1 VILQRVKNILLHKNI
16 IKIITFLSGL
26 LISWVTFAQ
35 QRFPRP
41 DFESDYEVPSPLAPE
56 PRWATIE
63 IFDVIILFLVL
74 CLTSWFVIKK
84 RSRKGILYLSI
95 FTLVYFG
102 FYRNGCICS
111 IGGIQ
116 NVTLTLFDPAYAIS
130 ITALMFFILPL
141 IFALFMGR
149 VFCASACPLG
159 AIQELVILRPISI
172 PSPLRKV
179 LGLIPYLYL
188 GLSVLYAA
196 TNTDFI
202 ICRYD
207 PFIGIF
213 RMDASFTMLVLGGSF
228 VLLGMFVARPYCRFL
243 CPYGV
248 LLSWMSSVS
257 KWHLTITPSEC
268 VDCKLCAH
276 SCPVDAINKPVIEPV
291 STTKDINRFIVSVV
305 IIPVLIVAGGYI
317 GSKSHVYLSRA
328 NSTVSLAELLI
339 AKPELRNDPEHIDV
353 QTFLTSG
360 KTMDTLIEEASVI
373 REQFYFGGWILG
385 GFLGLA
391 FGLILMSKTLY
402 RSRKDYE
409 PDKGNCVSC
418 GRCMDYCPVGKPNFE
433 ELIKQQS

>member
-1 VILQRVKNILLHKNI
+1 MKNKRIAIL
-16 IKIITFLSGL
+16 TFFSGL
-26 LISWVTFAQ
+26 LISVVSYAQ

-41 DFESDYEVPSPLAPE
+41 DFETDYIVPSPLAPE
-56 PRWATIE
+56 PRWATME
-63 IFDVIILFLVL
+63 ILDVVILLIVML
-74 CLTSWFVIKK
+74 LASWFAIKK
-84 RSRKGILYLSI
+84 RSRQGILYLSV
-95 FTLVYFG
+95 FTLIYFG

-116 NVTLTLFDPAYAIS
+116 NVTLTLFNPAYAIS
-130 ITALMFFILPL
+130 ITALLFFILPL

-149 VFCASACPLG
+149 VFCGAACPLG
-159 AIQELVILRPISI
+159 AIQELIIFRPISI
-172 PSPLRKV
+172 PSPVRKV

-188 GLSVLYAA
+188 GLSILYAA

-213 RMDASFTMLVLGGSF
+213 RMDATFDMLILGGSF
-228 VLLGMFVARPYCRFL
+228 LILGMFIARPYCRFL

-248 LLSWMSSVS
+248 LLNWMSKVS
-257 KWHLTITPSEC
+257 KWHLSITPSEC

-291 STTKDINRFIVSVV
+291 STSKDINKFLLSVL
-305 IIPVLIVAGGYI
+305 VLPILILIGGYV
-317 GSKSHVYLSRA
+317 GSKSHIYLSKA
-328 NSTVSLAELLI
+328 NPTVGLAELLI
-339 AKPELRNDPEHIDV
+339 AHPELKNDPDHIDV

-360 KTMDTLIEEASVI
+360 KTMETLLEEAATI
-373 REQFYFGGWILG
+373 REQFYYGGWIMG

-391 FGLILMSKTLY
+391 FGLIFLAKTLY
-402 RSRKDYE
+402 RNRKDYE

-418 GRCMDYCPVGKPNFE
+418 GRCMEYCPVGKPDFDKIME
-433 ELIKQQS
+433 QIK

>member
-1 VILQRVKNILLHKNI
+1 LKNNRIA
-16 IKIITFLSGL
+16 IITFFSGL
-26 LISWVTFAQ
+26 LISVVSFAQ

-41 DFESDYEVPSPLAPE
+41 DFESDYVVPTPLDPE
-56 PRWATIE
+56 PRLASME
-63 IFDVIILFLVL
+63 ILDVVILLIVLV
-74 CLTSWFVIKK
+74 LTSWLAIKK
-84 RSRKGILYLSI
+84 RSRRGILYLSI
-95 FTLVYFG
+95 FTLIYFG

-111 IGGIQ
+111 IGAIQ
-116 NVTLTLFDPAYAIS
+116 NVTLTLFNPAYAIS
-130 ITALMFFILPL
+130 ITALLFFVLPL

-149 VFCASACPLG
+149 VFCGAACPLG
-159 AIQELVILRPISI
+159 AIQELVIFKPISI
-172 PSPLRKV
+172 PSPLNKV

-188 GLSVLYAA
+188 GLSILYAA

-213 RMDASFTMLVLGGSF
+213 RMDASFEMLILGGSF
-228 VLLGMFVARPYCRFL
+228 LLLGMFVARPYCRFL

-248 LLSWMSSVS
+248 LLNWMSSVS
-257 KWHLTITPSEC
+257 KWHLSITPSEC

-291 STTKDINRFIVSVV
+291 SNRKDINKFLISVL
-305 IIPVLIVAGGYI
+305 ILPVLVLIGGYI
-317 GSKSHVYLSRA
+317 GSKSHIYLSRV

-339 AKPELRNDPEHIDV
+339 TQPELKNDPDHIDV

-360 KTMDTLIEEASVI
+360 KTMETLVEEAAVI
-373 REQFYFGGWILG
+373 RSQFYYGGWILG

-391 FGLILMSKTLY
+391 FGLIFTRKTIY
-402 RSRKDYE
+402 RNRKDYE

-418 GRCMDYCPVGKPNFE
+418 GRCMDYCPVGKPDFDE
-433 ELIKQQS
+433 IMKQIK

>member
-1 VILQRVKNILLHKNI
+1 MKNKRIA
-16 IKIITFLSGL
+16 IITFFSGL
-26 LISWVTFAQ
+26 LISVVAFAQ

-41 DFESDYEVPSPLAPE
+41 DFESDYVVPSPLAPE
-56 PRWATIE
+56 PRWASIE
-63 IFDVIILFLVL
+63 ILDVIILLIVLV
-74 CLTSWFVIKK
+74 LTSWLAIKK
-84 RSRKGILYLSI
+84 RSRRGILYLSI
-95 FTLVYFG
+95 FTLIYFG

-116 NVTLTLFDPAYAIS
+116 NVTLTLFNPAYAIS
-130 ITALMFFILPL
+130 VTALLFFVLPL

-149 VFCASACPLG
+149 VFCGAACPLG
-159 AIQELVILRPISI
+159 AIQELVIFKPISI

-188 GLSVLYAA
+188 GLSILYAA

-213 RMDASFTMLVLGGSF
+213 RMDASFEMLILGGSF
-228 VLLGMFVARPYCRFL
+228 LLLGMFVARPYCRFL

-248 LLSWMSSVS
+248 LLNWMSSVS
-257 KWHLTITPSEC
+257 KWHLSITPSEC

-291 STTKDINRFIVSVV
+291 TTRKDINKFLISVL
-305 IIPVLIVAGGYI
+305 IIPVLVLIGGYI
-317 GSKSHVYLSRA
+317 GSKSHIYLSRV
-328 NSTVSLAELLI
+328 NSTVNLAELLI
-339 AKPELRNDPEHIDV
+339 AQPELKNDPDHIDV

-360 KTMDTLIEEASVI
+360 KTMETLVEEAAAI
-373 REQFYFGGWILG
+373 RSQFYYGGWILG

-391 FGLILMSKTLY
+391 FGLIFTGKTIY

-409 PDKGNCVSC
+409 PDKGDCVSC
-418 GRCMDYCPVGKPNFE
+418 GRCMDYCPVGKPDFDE
-433 ELIKQQS
+433 IMKQIK

>member
-1 VILQRVKNILLHKNI
+1 MKNKRIAIL
-16 IKIITFLSGL
+16 TFFSGL
-26 LISWVTFAQ
+26 LISVVSYAQ

-41 DFESDYEVPSPLAPE
+41 DFETDYIVPSPLAPE
-56 PRWATIE
+56 PRWATME
-63 IFDVIILFLVL
+63 ILDVVILLIVML
-74 CLTSWFVIKK
+74 LASWFAIKK
-84 RSRKGILYLSI
+84 RSRQGILYLSV
-95 FTLVYFG
+95 FTLIYFG

-116 NVTLTLFDPAYAIS
+116 NVTLTLFNPAYAIS
-130 ITALMFFILPL
+130 LTALLFFILPL

-149 VFCASACPLG
+149 VFCGAACPLG
-159 AIQELVILRPISI
+159 AIQELIIFRPISI
-172 PSPLRKV
+172 PSPVRKV

-188 GLSVLYAA
+188 GLSILYAA

-213 RMDASFTMLVLGGSF
+213 RMDATFEMLILGGSF
-228 VLLGMFVARPYCRFL
+228 LILGMFIARPYCRFL

-248 LLSWMSSVS
+248 LLNWMSKVS
-257 KWHLTITPSEC
+257 KWHLSITPSEC

-291 STTKDINRFIVSVV
+291 STPKDINKFLLSVL
-305 IIPVLIVAGGYI
+305 VLPILILIGGYV
-317 GSKSHVYLSRA
+317 GSKSHIYLSKA
-328 NSTVSLAELLI
+328 NPTVGLAELLI
-339 AKPELRNDPEHIDV
+339 AHPELKNDPDHIDV

-360 KTMDTLIEEASVI
+360 KTMETLLEEAATI
-373 REQFYFGGWILG
+373 REQFYYGGWIMG

-391 FGLILMSKTLY
+391 FGLIFMAKTLY
-402 RSRKDYE
+402 RNRKDYE

-418 GRCMDYCPVGKPNFE
+418 GRCMEYCPVGKPDFDKIME
-433 ELIKQQS
+433 QIK

>member
-1 VILQRVKNILLHKNI
+1 MKNNRIA
-16 IKIITFLSGL
+16 IITFFSGL
-26 LISWVTFAQ
+26 LISVVAFAQ

-41 DFESDYEVPSPLAPE
+41 DFESDYVVPSPLAPE
-56 PRWATIE
+56 PRWASME
-63 IFDVIILFLVL
+63 ILDVIILLIVLV
-74 CLTSWFVIKK
+74 LTSWLAIKK
-84 RSRKGILYLSI
+84 RSRRGILYLSI
-95 FTLVYFG
+95 FTLIYFG

-116 NVTLTLFDPAYAIS
+116 NVTLTLFNPAYAIS
-130 ITALMFFILPL
+130 ITALLFFVLPL

-149 VFCASACPLG
+149 VFCGAACPLG
-159 AIQELVILRPISI
+159 AIQELVIFKPISI

-188 GLSVLYAA
+188 GLSILYAA

-202 ICRYD
+202 ICRSD

-213 RMDASFTMLVLGGSF
+213 RMDASFEMLLLGGSF
-228 VLLGMFVARPYCRFL
+228 LLLGMFVARPYCRFL

-248 LLSWMSSVS
+248 LLNWMSSVS
-257 KWHLTITPSEC
+257 KWHLSITPSEC

-291 STTKDINRFIVSVV
+291 STRKDINKFLISVL
-305 IIPVLIVAGGYI
+305 IIPVLVLIGGYI
-317 GSKSHVYLSRA
+317 GSKSHIYLSRV
-328 NSTVSLAELLI
+328 NSTVNLAELLI
-339 AKPELRNDPEHIDV
+339 AQPELKNDPDHIDV

-360 KTMDTLIEEASVI
+360 KTMETLVEEAAAI
-373 REQFYFGGWILG
+373 RSQFYYGGWILG

-391 FGLILMSKTLY
+391 FGLIFTGKTIY

-409 PDKGNCVSC
+409 PDKGDCVSC
-418 GRCMDYCPVGKPNFE
+418 GRCMDYCPVGKPDFDE
-433 ELIKQQS
+433 IMKQIK

>member
-1 VILQRVKNILLHKNI
+1 MKNKRIAIL
-16 IKIITFLSGL
+16 TFFSGL
-26 LISWVTFAQ
+26 LISVVSYAQ

-41 DFESDYEVPSPLAPE
+41 DFETDYVVPSPLAPE
-56 PRWATIE
+56 PRWATME
-63 IFDVIILFLVL
+63 ILDVAILLIVML
-74 CLTSWFVIKK
+74 LASWFAIKK
-84 RSRKGILYLSI
+84 RSRQGILYLSV
-95 FTLVYFG
+95 FTLIYFG

-116 NVTLTLFDPAYAIS
+116 NVTLTLFNPAYAIS
-130 ITALMFFILPL
+130 LTALLFFILPL

-149 VFCASACPLG
+149 VFCGAACPLG
-159 AIQELVILRPISI
+159 AIQELIIFRPISI
-172 PSPLRKV
+172 PSPVRKV

-188 GLSVLYAA
+188 GLSILYAA

-213 RMDASFTMLVLGGSF
+213 RMDATFEMLILGGSF
-228 VLLGMFVARPYCRFL
+228 LILGMFIARPYCRFL

-248 LLSWMSSVS
+248 LLNWMSKVS
-257 KWHLTITPSEC
+257 KWHLSITPSEC

-291 STTKDINRFIVSVV
+291 STSKDINKFLLSVL
-305 IIPVLIVAGGYI
+305 VLPILILIGGYV
-317 GSKSHVYLSRA
+317 GSKSHIYLSKA
-328 NSTVSLAELLI
+328 NPTVGLAELLI
-339 AKPELRNDPEHIDV
+339 AHPELKNDPDHIDV

-360 KTMDTLIEEASVI
+360 KTMETLLEEAATI
-373 REQFYFGGWILG
+373 REQFYYGGWIMG

-391 FGLILMSKTLY
+391 FGLIFMAKTLY
-402 RSRKDYE
+402 RNRKDYE

-418 GRCMDYCPVGKPNFE
+418 GRCMEYCPVGKPDFDKIME
-433 ELIKQQS
+433 QIK

>member
-1 VILQRVKNILLHKNI
+1 LKNKRIAIL
-16 IKIITFLSGL
+16 TFFSGL
-26 LISWVTFAQ
+26 LISVVSYAQ

-41 DFESDYEVPSPLAPE
+41 DFETDYIVPSPLAPE
-56 PRWATIE
+56 PRWATME
-63 IFDVIILFLVL
+63 ILDVVILLIVML
-74 CLTSWFVIKK
+74 LASWFAIKK
-84 RSRKGILYLSI
+84 RSRQGILYLSV
-95 FTLVYFG
+95 FTLIYFG

-116 NVTLTLFDPAYAIS
+116 NVTLTLFNPTYAIS
-130 ITALMFFILPL
+130 LTALLFFILPL

-149 VFCASACPLG
+149 VFCGAACPLG
-159 AIQELVILRPISI
+159 AIQELIIFRPISI
-172 PSPLRKV
+172 PSPVRKV

-188 GLSVLYAA
+188 GLSILYAA

-213 RMDASFTMLVLGGSF
+213 RMDATFEMLILGGSF
-228 VLLGMFVARPYCRFL
+228 LILGMFIARPYCRFL

-248 LLSWMSSVS
+248 LLNWMSKVS
-257 KWHLTITPSEC
+257 KWHLSITPSEC

-291 STTKDINRFIVSVV
+291 STSKDVNKFLLS
-305 IIPVLIVAGGYI
+305 VLILPILILIGGYV
-317 GSKSHVYLSRA
+317 GSKSHIYLSKA
-328 NSTVSLAELLI
+328 NTTVGLAELLI
-339 AKPELRNDPEHIDV
+339 ANPELKNDPDHIDV

-360 KTMDTLIEEASVI
+360 KTMETLLEEAATI
-373 REQFYFGGWILG
+373 RKQFYYGGWIMG

-391 FGLILMSKTLY
+391 FGLIFMGKTLY
-402 RSRKDYE
+402 RNRKDYE

-418 GRCMDYCPVGKPNFE
+418 GRCMDYCPVGKPDFDKIME
-433 ELIKQQS
+433 QIK

>member
-1 VILQRVKNILLHKNI
+1 MKNNRIA
-16 IKIITFLSGL
+16 IITFFSGL
-26 LISWVTFAQ
+26 LISVVSFAQ

-41 DFESDYEVPSPLAPE
+41 DFESDYLVPSPLAPE
-56 PRWATIE
+56 PRWASME
-63 IFDVIILFLVL
+63 ILDVVILLIVLV
-74 CLTSWFVIKK
+74 LTSWLAIKK
-84 RSRKGILYLSI
+84 RSRRGILYLSVFALI
-95 FTLVYFG
+95 YFG

-116 NVTLTLFDPAYAIS
+116 NVTLTLFNPAYAIS
-130 ITALMFFILPL
+130 LTALLFFVLPL

-159 AIQELVILRPISI
+159 AIQELVILKPISI
-172 PSPLRKV
+172 PSPVRKV

-188 GLSVLYAA
+188 GLSILYAA

-213 RMDASFTMLVLGGSF
+213 RMDASFEMLILGGSF
-228 VLLGMFVARPYCRFL
+228 LLLGMFVARPYCRFL

-248 LLSWMSSVS
+248 LLNWMSSFS
-257 KWHLTITPSEC
+257 KWHLSITPSEC

-291 STTKDINRFIVSVV
+291 SNRKDINKFILS
-305 IIPVLIVAGGYI
+305 ILILPVLVLIGGYI
-317 GSKSHVYLSRA
+317 GSKSHIYLSRA
-328 NSTVSLAELLI
+328 NTTVSLAELMI
-339 AKPELRNDPEHIDV
+339 TQPELKNDPDHIDV
-353 QTFLTSG
+353 QTFLASG
-360 KTMDTLIEEASVI
+360 KTMETLLEEAAVI
-373 REQFYFGGWILG
+373 RSQFYYGGWILG

-391 FGLILMSKTLY
+391 FGLIFMGKTIY
-402 RSRKDYE
+402 RNRKDYE

-418 GRCMDYCPVGKPNFE
+418 GRCMDYCPVGKPDFDE
-433 ELIKQQS
+433 IMKQIK

>member
-1 VILQRVKNILLHKNI
+1 MKNNRIAI
-16 IKIITFLSGL
+16 VTFFSGL
-26 LISWVTFAQ
+26 LISVVSYAQ

-41 DFESDYEVPSPLAPE
+41 DFETDYVVPSPLAPE
-56 PRWATIE
+56 PRLASME
-63 IFDVIILFLVL
+63 ILDVVILLIVL
-74 CLTSWFVIKK
+74 LLTSWFAIKN
-84 RSRKGILYLSI
+84 RSRRGILYLSV
-95 FTLVYFG
+95 FTLIYFG

-116 NVTLTLFDPAYAIS
+116 NVTLTLFNPAYAIS
-130 ITALMFFILPL
+130 ITALLFFILPL

-149 VFCASACPLG
+149 VFCGAACPLG
-159 AIQELVILRPISI
+159 AIQELVILKPISI
-172 PSPLRKV
+172 PSPVRKV

-188 GLSVLYAA
+188 GLSILYAA

-213 RMDASFTMLVLGGSF
+213 RMDASFEMFILGGSF
-228 VLLGMFVARPYCRFL
+228 LILGMFVARPYCRFL

-248 LLSWMSSVS
+248 LLNWMSSVS
-257 KWHLTITPSEC
+257 KWHLSITPSEC

-291 STTKDINRFIVSVV
+291 SSGKDINKFLMS
-305 IIPVLIVAGGYI
+305 VLILPILILIGGYI
-317 GSKSHVYLSRA
+317 GSKSHVYLSKA

-339 AKPELRNDPEHIDV
+339 AQPELKNDPDHIDV

-360 KTMDTLIEEASVI
+360 KTMETLLEEAATI
-373 REQFYFGGWILG
+373 RQQFYYGGWVLG

-391 FGLILMSKTLY
+391 FGLIFMGKTLY
-402 RSRKDYE
+402 RNRKDYE

-418 GRCMDYCPVGKPNFE
+418 GRCMDYCPVGKPDFDKIME
-433 ELIKQQS
+433 QIK

>member
-1 VILQRVKNILLHKNI
+1 MKNNRIA
-16 IKIITFLSGL
+16 IITFFSGL
-26 LISWVTFAQ
+26 LISVVSFAQ

-41 DFESDYEVPSPLAPE
+41 DFESDYVVPTPLDPE
-56 PRWATIE
+56 PRLASME
-63 IFDVIILFLVL
+63 ILDVVILLIVLV
-74 CLTSWFVIKK
+74 LTSWLAIKK
-84 RSRKGILYLSI
+84 RSRRGILYLSI
-95 FTLVYFG
+95 FTLIYFG

-111 IGGIQ
+111 IGAIQ
-116 NVTLTLFDPAYAIS
+116 NVTLTLFNPAYAIS
-130 ITALMFFILPL
+130 ITALLFFVLPL

-149 VFCASACPLG
+149 VFCGAACPLG
-159 AIQELVILRPISI
+159 AIQELVIFKPISI
-172 PSPLRKV
+172 PSPLNKV

-188 GLSVLYAA
+188 GLSILYAA

-213 RMDASFTMLVLGGSF
+213 RMDASFEMLILGGSF
-228 VLLGMFVARPYCRFL
+228 LLLGMFVARPYCRFL

-248 LLSWMSSVS
+248 LLNWMSSVS
-257 KWHLTITPSEC
+257 KWHLSITPSEC

-291 STTKDINRFIVSVV
+291 SNRKDINKFLISVL
-305 IIPVLIVAGGYI
+305 ILPVLVLIGGYI
-317 GSKSHVYLSRA
+317 GSKSHIYLSRV

-339 AKPELRNDPEHIDV
+339 TQPELKNDPDHIDV

-360 KTMDTLIEEASVI
+360 KTMETLVEEAAVI
-373 REQFYFGGWILG
+373 RSQFYYGGWILG

-391 FGLILMSKTLY
+391 FGLIFTRKTIY
-402 RSRKDYE
+402 RNRKDYE

-418 GRCMDYCPVGKPNFE
+418 GRCMDYCPVGKPDFDE
-433 ELIKQQS
+433 IMKQIK

>member
-1 VILQRVKNILLHKNI
+1 MKNKRIAIL
-16 IKIITFLSGL
+16 TFFSGL
-26 LISWVTFAQ
+26 LISVVSYAQ

-41 DFESDYEVPSPLAPE
+41 DFETDYIVPSPLAPE
-56 PRWATIE
+56 PRWATME
-63 IFDVIILFLVL
+63 ILDVVILLIVML
-74 CLTSWFVIKK
+74 LASWFAIKK
-84 RSRKGILYLSI
+84 RSRQGILYLSV
-95 FTLVYFG
+95 FTLIYFG

-116 NVTLTLFDPAYAIS
+116 NVTLTLFNPTYAIS
-130 ITALMFFILPL
+130 LTALLFFILPL

-149 VFCASACPLG
+149 VFCGAACPLG
-159 AIQELVILRPISI
+159 AIQELIIFRPISI
-172 PSPLRKV
+172 PSPVRKV

-188 GLSVLYAA
+188 GLSILYAA

-213 RMDASFTMLVLGGSF
+213 RMDATFEMLILGGSF
-228 VLLGMFVARPYCRFL
+228 LILGMFIARPYCRFL

-248 LLSWMSSVS
+248 LLNWMSKVS
-257 KWHLTITPSEC
+257 KWHLSITPAEC

-291 STTKDINRFIVSVV
+291 STSKDVNKFLLS
-305 IIPVLIVAGGYI
+305 VLILPILILIGGYV
-317 GSKSHVYLSRA
+317 GSKSHIYLSKA
-328 NSTVSLAELLI
+328 NSTVGLAELLI
-339 AKPELRNDPEHIDV
+339 ANPELKNDPDHIDV

-360 KTMDTLIEEASVI
+360 KTMETLLEEAATI
-373 REQFYFGGWILG
+373 RKQFYYGGWIMG

-391 FGLILMSKTLY
+391 FGLIFMGKTLY
-402 RSRKDYE
+402 RNRKDYE

-418 GRCMDYCPVGKPNFE
+418 GRCMDYCPVGKPDFDKIME
-433 ELIKQQS
+433 QIK